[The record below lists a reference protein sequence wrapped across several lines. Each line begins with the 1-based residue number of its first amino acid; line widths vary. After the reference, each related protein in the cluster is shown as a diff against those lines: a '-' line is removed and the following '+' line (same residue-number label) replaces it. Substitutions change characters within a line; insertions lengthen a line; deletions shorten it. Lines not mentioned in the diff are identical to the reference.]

1 MVNQKWLVVLGLVFW
16 NLPGPVFGRTTTDAL
31 RGELLYL
38 THCIGCHNT
47 QPHWRDRKAARNW
60 ASLKAGVGRWQK
72 TSGLGWRDEDVS
84 NVARYLNARYDRF
97 HEPEPD
103 GASTAE
109 AAAPAHPR

>member
-1 MVNQKWLVVLGLVFW
+1 MVNKKWLVVLGLVFW
-16 NLPGPVFGRTTTDAL
+16 NLPGPVFGRTKTDAL

-47 QPHWRDRKAARNW
+47 QLHWRDRKAARNW
-60 ASLKAGVGRWQK
+60 ASLKAEVGRWQK

-84 NVARYLNARYDRF
+84 NVARYLNARYYRF

-109 AAAPAHPR
+109 AAAPARPR